1 MIDRS
6 EFIQSYRSLGDADA
20 VQRFQ
25 LRDRSIQQLQYL
37 FATVDGMSYTLTCPV
52 VFRLHLN

>member
-6 EFIQSYRSLGDADA
+6 EFLRSYRSLASADS

-25 LRDRSIQQLQYL
+25 LPGRSLEQLQYL

>member
-6 EFIQSYRSLGDADA
+6 EFIRSYRSLAAADA
-20 VQRFQ
+20 MQRVQLPGRAVE
-25 LRDRSIQQLQYL
+25 QLQYL
-37 FATVDGMSYTLTCPV
+37 FATVDGMSYTLICPV